1 MFREMRLKEQQL
13 DMDKVAD
20 IMEKCTSGIL
30 SINGDNG
37 YPYGVPLSYAYAD
50 GKIYF
55 HCAREGFKIDL
66 LKKDPKVSFAVV
78 AQDNIVPE
86 DFNTLYLSVIAF
98 GTVRLIDDPQEMMQT
113 HMHIINKYSKDYK
126 DAGVKYMNSSINDI
140 YMAEITI
147 DHITGKAGC

>member
-20 IMEKCTSGIL
+20 IMAKCTSGIL

-37 YPYGVPLSYAYAD
+37 YPYGVPVSYAYAD

-66 LKKDPKVSFAVV
+66 LKKDPRVSFTVV
-78 AQDNIVPE
+78 AQDNIIPE

-98 GTVRLIDDPQEMMQT
+98 GTV
-113 HMHIINKYSKDYK
+113 
-126 DAGVKYMNSSINDI
+126 
-140 YMAEITI
+140 
-147 DHITGKAGC
+147 